1 MDSCDVAGAT
11 VAAAAAAVAPSG
23 HVSIV
28 LYSAIRITISLGLY
42 LIVLA
47 AFRLHAAA
55 HALYTWGLC
64 WTQRHI
70 PRAERIRIKKQQLRK
85 ATTLQQWQ
93 TIALQLDKSDTAWR
107 DS

>member
-1 MDSCDVAGAT
+1 
-11 VAAAAAAVAPSG
+11 
-23 HVSIV
+23 
-28 LYSAIRITISLGLY
+28 
-42 LIVLA
+42 VLA

-93 TIALQLDKSDTAWR
+93 TIALQLDKSDTDRETVEMDGDSRLVRSPPIANLACLLFPLCVGCAVTWR
-107 DS
+107 GRPAP